1 MQQGRGEMAEA
12 SVGAPFP
19 RWFLLGIGALLLT
32 SLAAT
37 GLGRL
42 TGVGASRV
50 IETQVAASVDI
61 WFDPQSDGSM
71 LVRRTPDGTVLVV
84 LPSDGGGFMRGVARS
99 LLRQR
104 QLSNTDK
111 ILPFSLAQREDRRLF
126 IRDMALGSKMELDGF
141 GPSNTLSIARIL
153 EAGLTEQPSSDRQTH
168 SNATKLGTFVGGAR
182 PANGGAN

>member
-1 MQQGRGEMAEA
+1 MAEA
-12 SVGAPFP
+12 SVGTTFP
-19 RWFLLGIGALLLT
+19 RWFLLGVSALLLT
-32 SLAAT
+32 SLAAV
-37 GLGRL
+37 GLAQL

-50 IETQVAASVDI
+50 IETQVVASVGI
-61 WFDPQSDGSM
+61 WFDPKLDGSM
-71 LVRRTPDGTVLVV
+71 LVRRASDGAALEV

-111 ILPFSLAQREDRRLF
+111 TLPFTLSQREDRRFF
-126 IRDMALGSKMELDGF
+126 IRDTTLGSKMELDGF
-141 GPSNTLSIARIL
+141 GPSNTLSVARIL
-153 EAGLTEQPSSDRQTH
+153 EAGLTGQPRPDRQTH